1 LIVIL
6 LITACAQRPEVKIEK
21 ELVELKVGVIDQDRV
36 WTESTKAKQYQ
47 QELNAKIE
55 EVQQRYQ
62 KEIEGLSQEEQVN
75 KYQETY
81 QEINNLRDE
90 LKEKFQN
97 EVKGVIEEIIKEQ
110 KVDIV
115 LNKQDVKYGGI
126 DLTDEVI
133 KNLE

>member
-1 LIVIL
+1 ML
-6 LITACAQRPEVKIEK
+6 LITACAQEPKVKIEK
-21 ELVELKVGVIDQDRV
+21 KLVKLKVGVIDQDRI

-55 EVQQRYQ
+55 EVQQKYK

-75 KYQETY
+75 KYQKTY
-81 QEINNLRDE
+81 QEINDLRDQ

-97 EVKGVIEEIIKEQ
+97 EVKGVVEEIIKEQ
-110 KVDIV
+110 EIDIV

>member
-1 LIVIL
+1 MVML
-6 LITACAQRPEVKIEK
+6 LITACAQEPEVKIEK
-21 ELVELKVGVIDQDRV
+21 ELVKLKVGIIDQDRV
-36 WTESTKAKQYQ
+36 WTESAKAKQYQ

-81 QEINNLRDE
+81 QEINDLRDE

-97 EVKGVIEEIIKEQ
+97 EVKVVIEEIIKEQ
-110 KVDIV
+110 EIDVV
-115 LNKQDVKYGGI
+115 LNKQDVKHGGI
-126 DLTDEVI
+126 DLTDKVI

>member
-1 LIVIL
+1 MVML
-6 LITACAQRPEVKIEK
+6 LITACAQEPEVRIEK
-21 ELVELKVGVIDQDRV
+21 ELVKLKVGVIDQDRV
-36 WTESTKAKQYQ
+36 WTESAKAKQYQ

-81 QEINNLRDE
+81 QEINDLRDE

-97 EVKGVIEEIIKEQ
+97 EVKVVIEEIIKEQ
-110 KVDIV
+110 EIDVV

-126 DLTDEVI
+126 DLTDKVI